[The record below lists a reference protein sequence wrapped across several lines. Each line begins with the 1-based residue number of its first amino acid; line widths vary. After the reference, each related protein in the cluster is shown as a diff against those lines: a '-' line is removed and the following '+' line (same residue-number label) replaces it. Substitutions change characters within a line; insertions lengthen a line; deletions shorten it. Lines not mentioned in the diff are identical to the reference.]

1 MVKLV
6 VMYGHP
12 ESPEAF
18 EKYYSETH
26 LPIAGKIPGVVKVEL
41 TKFVGTPDGSAASEY
56 RMAEVY
62 FNSLE
67 DLQTNMGS
75 AEGQAAVNDIPNFAT
90 GGVNVMIGEVAG

>member
-12 ESPEAF
+12 ENPEAF

-26 LPIAGKIPGVVKVEL
+26 LPIAAQIPGVVKVEL
-41 TKFVGTPDGSAASEY
+41 TRFVGTPDGTAASEY

-67 DLQTNMGS
+67 DLQTNMGG
-75 AEGQAAVNDIPNFAT
+75 AQGQAAVNDIPNFAT